1 MADAIVGATV
11 QVLLEKALF
20 LATDGTVLA
29 FGFKDE
35 LENLRGSVAMIQ
47 ATLADAEEDKLCQN
61 KVVQL
66 WLKRLKEVAFDA
78 DHVLDELHHESL
90 RRGVESRNKQ
100 LKGKVCFFFFS
111 CYSFITFRRRMAPK
125 IRGINI
131 KLKKINQ
138 GAHDFG
144 LIGIQMA
151 ASLPASNELTIS
163 RQTDSIVGQNVVGR
177 ANDESNI
184 VELLLTSAEKVVSV
198 IPIVGMGGIGKTT
211 LAKLVYNNPQIDA
224 HFGKKI
230 WICVS
235 ENFQEVELFKLILES
250 LTGRKVDLSSKD
262 AIVKEIKKE
271 MKDNRYLLVL
281 DDVWNEKP
289 KLWDDFFESLAGI
302 VTTNGSRCL
311 VTTRLG
317 QVATIVSRHSPYLL
331 GKLSDDDCWSILKEK
346 AISGGEVPEEFNLI
360 RQQILK
366 WCNGLPLAASVLGGL
381 LRIKRKEEWLSIV
394 ENRLL
399 NLKEGD
405 NSVEQILKL
414 SFDNLPSAL
423 IRKCFGYC
431 SIFAK
436 DSEIERDLLIELW
449 MAEGFLEP
457 VLCNQSLME
466 DVGDQ
471 YIRVLLHSSL
481 LEEVKY
487 NWKTCY
493 KMHDLV
499 HDLAESISKPECV
512 KSENGGIDNYNQV
525 RYLAINSSDGITRKI
540 LNDTSASVRTL
551 FVTRSISGDMLP
563 KFKNLHVLNLHGA
576 GLKELPPS
584 IGKLKHL
591 RFLDLSNSGIKTL
604 PESLCKLYT
613 LQTLRI
619 DCLRYQDGFPVQVG
633 LPKQMSNL
641 INLRHLHYFNRD
653 VEFQMP
659 MNIGLLTCLQTL
671 ELFNVGKKKGRQ
683 IEELRCLKNLKG
695 KLVIRNLQLVNS
707 KEGAERANLCGKPN
721 LLNLE
726 FLWSHKNAES
736 DNVEGDVL
744 EGLRPHPNLQ
754 ELYICG
760 FMGDRF
766 PYWFMS
772 LTKLVDLSLIDCST
786 SKELPAGLGQL
797 PFLQKLEFSGLE
809 NVRYI
814 GPSFYGID
822 DDFGKVGGQLEVL
835 SRTFF
840 RALNVLTLKNM
851 GNLVEWMEPDINVF
865 PMLEILTIEDCSK
878 LTTAPSHFPSLKILE
893 ITKNDHVSVVKKI
906 LSKVSTTLSSLTI
919 IGNTGMTGLTCLSDV
934 APGLI
939 GKNLHNLKS
948 LTLRKCPDL
957 TRLEVCSTSL
967 QNLELIHCENL
978 RELPED
984 LCRFQ
989 ALRNLEMI
997 GCPRIHSIPNSNLG
1011 QQSLLKSLEH
1021 LKITDCNALA
1031 SVDTEMLES
1040 CVALKWLCLYDCPNL
1055 VSFPILESLQ
1065 QMPSLVGAS
1074 FHNCPKLMTLPKGF
1088 GFLPSLR
1095 QVRIGPFSTDDDH
1108 PSMTKDNGF
1117 DWFGLISS
1125 STLRS
1130 LEVYGLS
1137 SHKESLPHQLQYMTT
1152 LTHLYLHHF
1161 GMEALPDWLGN
1172 LVSLQSLHLL
1182 GCKKLRYLP
1191 SMAAMRCLTKLNY
1204 LHVDGCPLLKERCS
1218 PQSGP
1223 NSEWFK
1229 ISQIPLL
1236 NIC

>member
-1 MADAIVGATV
+1 
-11 QVLLEKALF
+11 
-20 LATDGTVLA
+20 
-29 FGFKDE
+29 
-35 LENLRGSVAMIQ
+35 
-47 ATLADAEEDKLCQN
+47 
-61 KVVQL
+61 
-66 WLKRLKEVAFDA
+66 
-78 DHVLDELHHESL
+78 
-90 RRGVESRNKQ
+90 
-100 LKGKVCFFFFS
+100 
-111 CYSFITFRRRMAPK
+111 
-125 IRGINI
+125 
-131 KLKKINQ
+131 
-138 GAHDFG
+138 
-144 LIGIQMA
+144 
-151 ASLPASNELTIS
+151 
-163 RQTDSIVGQNVVGR
+163 
-177 ANDESNI
+177 
-184 VELLLTSAEKVVSV
+184 
-198 IPIVGMGGIGKTT
+198 MGGIGKTT

-224 HFGKKI
+224 HFDKKI

-346 AISGGEVPEEFNLI
+346 AFSGGEVPEEFNLI

-619 DCLRYQDGFPVQVG
+619 DCLRYQDGFPVQV
-633 LPKQMSNL
+633 
-641 INLRHLHYFNRD
+641 
-653 VEFQMP
+653 
-659 MNIGLLTCLQTL
+659 
-671 ELFNVGKKKGRQ
+671 
-683 IEELRCLKNLKG
+683 
-695 KLVIRNLQLVNS
+695 
-707 KEGAERANLCGKPN
+707 
-721 LLNLE
+721 
-726 FLWSHKNAES
+726 ES

-919 IGNTGMTGLTCLSDV
+919 IGNTGMTGLTCLSDIAMHWPV
-934 APGLI
+934 WI
-939 GKNLHNLKS
+939 LKCWS
-948 LTLRKCPDL
+948 PVWLLSGCVFMTAQILSPSQSWRVCNKC
-957 TRLEVCSTSL
+957 
-967 QNLELIHCENL
+967 
-978 RELPED
+978 
-984 LCRFQ
+984 
-989 ALRNLEMI
+989 
-997 GCPRIHSIPNSNLG
+997 
-1011 QQSLLKSLEH
+1011 LLL
-1021 LKITDCNALA
+1021 
-1031 SVDTEMLES
+1031 
-1040 CVALKWLCLYDCPNL
+1040 
-1055 VSFPILESLQ
+1055 
-1065 QMPSLVGAS
+1065 
-1074 FHNCPKLMTLPKGF
+1074 
-1088 GFLPSLR
+1088 
-1095 QVRIGPFSTDDDH
+1095 
-1108 PSMTKDNGF
+1108 
-1117 DWFGLISS
+1117 
-1125 STLRS
+1125 
-1130 LEVYGLS
+1130 
-1137 SHKESLPHQLQYMTT
+1137 
-1152 LTHLYLHHF
+1152 
-1161 GMEALPDWLGN
+1161 
-1172 LVSLQSLHLL
+1172 
-1182 GCKKLRYLP
+1182 
-1191 SMAAMRCLTKLNY
+1191 
-1204 LHVDGCPLLKERCS
+1204 
-1218 PQSGP
+1218 
-1223 NSEWFK
+1223 
-1229 ISQIPLL
+1229 
-1236 NIC
+1236 